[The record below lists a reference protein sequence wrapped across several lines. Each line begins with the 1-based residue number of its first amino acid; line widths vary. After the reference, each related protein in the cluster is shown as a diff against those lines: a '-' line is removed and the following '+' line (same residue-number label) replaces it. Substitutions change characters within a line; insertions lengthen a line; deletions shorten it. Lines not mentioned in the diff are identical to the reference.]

1 MMKQMSSP
9 GGNVGGVVG
18 GVGSV
23 GGVGGGVFP
32 PQISPQQLAMLSNIY
47 PHMQQF
53 HLVGD
58 LIYTDIRH
66 CGLFLFIY
74 FLPKFLQK
82 SYSAIVKGKNPVYGN
97 CR

>member
-23 GGVGGGVFP
+23 GGVGGVGGGGVFP

-58 LIYTDIRH
+58 LT
-66 CGLFLFIY
+66 
-74 FLPKFLQK
+74 
-82 SYSAIVKGKNPVYGN
+82 
-97 CR
+97 

>member
-58 LIYTDIRH
+58 LIYIDIRH
-66 CGLFLFIY
+66 SGLFLFI
-74 FLPKFLQK
+74 FCLNFCGILIRQLF
-82 SYSAIVKGKNPVYGN
+82 VL
-97 CR
+97 

>member
-18 GVGSV
+18 GVGSVGGV

-58 LIYTDIRH
+58 LIDIDVRH
-66 CGLFLFIY
+66 SGAIW
-74 FLPKFLQK
+74 K
-82 SYSAIVKGKNPVYGN
+82 SNDCCVYSSVKICPLWKK
-97 CR
+97 

>member
-23 GGVGGGVFP
+23 GGVGGIGGGVFP

-58 LIYTDIRH
+58 LIDIDIRH
-66 CGLFLFIY
+66 
-74 FLPKFLQK
+74 
-82 SYSAIVKGKNPVYGN
+82 SAFSPSTST
-97 CR
+97 

>member
-18 GVGSV
+18 GVGGVGSVGGV

-58 LIYTDIRH
+58 LTDIDVRH
-66 CGLFLFIY
+66 YFFY
-74 FLPKFLQK
+74 FLSLNFCASLIWKCLP
-82 SYSAIVKGKNPVYGN
+82 SNIS
-97 CR
+97 

>member
-1 MMKQMSSP
+1 MLKQMPSP
-9 GGNVGGVVG
+9 GSSVGGVVG

-47 PHMQQF
+47 PQMQQF

-58 LIYTDIRH
+58 QM
-66 CGLFLFIY
+66 FFIP
-74 FLPKFLQK
+74 L
-82 SYSAIVKGKNPVYGN
+82 S
-97 CR
+97 

>member
-9 GGNVGGVVG
+9 GGNVGG
-18 GVGSV
+18 GVGSGV
-23 GGVGGGVFP
+23 GGGGVFP

-58 LIYTDIRH
+58 LIYIDIRNS
-66 CGLFLFIY
+66 GLFLFIY
-74 FLPKFLQK
+74 FLPKFLRK
-82 SYSAIVKGKNPVYGN
+82 SYSAPNKL
-97 CR
+97 

>member
-1 MMKQMSSP
+1 MKQMSSP

-18 GVGSV
+18 GVGSVGGV

-58 LIYTDIRH
+58 QTDIDIRH
-66 CGLFLFIY
+66 SGLFIY
-74 FLPKFLQK
+74 FLPQLLCK
-82 SYSAIVKGKNPVYGN
+82 SYLENVLPSNIS
-97 CR
+97 

>member
-1 MMKQMSSP
+1 MQVSGPMLKQMPSP
-9 GGNVGGVVG
+9 GGSVVGSVGG
-18 GVGSV
+18 V

-58 LIYTDIRH
+58 
-66 CGLFLFIY
+66 
-74 FLPKFLQK
+74 
-82 SYSAIVKGKNPVYGN
+82 
-97 CR
+97 